1 MDRKNNLNMTTKQS
15 GFGKL
20 VYFLGLERMI
30 APVLIRMIYWVGM
43 IAICIAGAVSF
54 YNAGPTLG
62 RLFLTL
68 VALLLSLLIWRLVSE
83 LWILA
88 FNIYQRLVE
97 IRDLLSRHG
106 QASAVIQ
113 PVLRDGD

>member
-1 MDRKNNLNMTTKQS
+1 MDMHNNFNMTNNQTRL
-15 GFGKL
+15 GKL
-20 VYFLGLERMI
+20 FYFFGFEKLI
-30 APVLIRMIYWVGM
+30 APVLIKLIYWIGIVVILVAGVASFFNTVG
-43 IAICIAGAVSF
+43 GV
-54 YNAGPTLG
+54 G
-62 RLFLTL
+62 RMLLTL